1 MTSTIQPAPQITHP
15 AFAQACSASLHAL
28 ASADAA
34 LHRGEYPSDE
44 TWFAL
49 YQLDGLN
56 EVLEWNNDGVAADE
70 TACTWLALLRMIRT
84 VHGISPDG
92 APFALDRAI
101 DSLTPQSCS
110 DHVEATIMKA
120 LNQSDMQLLEKN
132 VNTEA
137 QDGGSLVRSAM
148 MGFLP
153 VEDPTTVAVLTA
165 RAAALTHGNEQEIL
179 SSVAVAL
186 LVRSLLAGVTDGQQR
201 AADELL
207 RQALEATADW
217 FARLPLPQLPGDGAE
232 IKKILREALNS
243 RSEVQIQDRFAPVNS
258 AGAILKE
265 SINLAFSMLG
275 TSEATELKQTDQ
287 ALSPGTVRAHLLAKL
302 FTGVARPDQAFSSAE
317 QAEPTHPAIHSV
329 LENFFAQ
336 VGVRPAAA

>member
-1 MTSTIQPAPQITHP
+1 MTSTFQPAPQITHP
-15 AFAQACSASLHAL
+15 AFAQACSASLDAL

-34 LHRGEYPSDE
+34 LHQSKIPSDE

-56 EVLEWNNDGVAADE
+56 EVLEWNNEGVAADE
-70 TACTWLALLRMIRT
+70 TACIWLALLRMIRT
-84 VHGISPDG
+84 VHSISPDG

-101 DSLTPQSCS
+101 DSLTPHSCS
-110 DHVEATIMKA
+110 GHIDATIMKA
-120 LNQSDMQLLEKN
+120 LNQNDMQLLEKN
-132 VNTEA
+132 INAEA

-165 RAAALTHGNEQEIL
+165 RAAALTHGHEQEIF
-179 SSVAVAL
+179 SAVAVAL

-201 AADELL
+201 SEDGLL
-207 RQALEATADW
+207 SQALEAAADW
-217 FARLPLPQLPGDGAE
+217 FVRLPLPQLPGHGEE
-232 IKKILREALNS
+232 IEKILRDALNS
-243 RSEVQIQDRFAPVNS
+243 PSEVRIQDRSAPVNT

-265 SINLAFSMLG
+265 SIILAFSMLS
-275 TSEATELKQTDQ
+275 TSEIPDSKQSTQ
-287 ALSPGTVRAHLLAKL
+287 ALPTGTVRARLLAT
-302 FTGVARPDQAFSSAE
+302 FFASIARPDQAFSASE
-317 QAEPTHPAIHSV
+317 QVEPNHPAIHSV

-336 VGVRPAAA
+336 VGASSLAA